1 VPLLEQL
8 LEQYP
13 KDVKLVF
20 KQFPLGSHKF
30 AGPAA
35 LASLAANDQGKFWP
49 FHDLVF
55 ANYNQLSDEKLKE
68 LVKEAGL
75 DMAQYEKDVLANG
88 QRYLE
93 HVRRD
98 LQEGQRNGVRGT
110 PTIFVNGRLLK
121 ERSLPG
127 FKAVVEKELAKKK

>member
-1 VPLLEQL
+1 MPLLEQL

-13 KDVKLVF
+13 KDIKLVF

-49 FHDLVF
+49 FHDLLF
-55 ANYNQLSDEKLKE
+55 ANYNQLSDEKIKE
-68 LVKEAGL
+68 LLQQAGL
-75 DMAQYEKDVLANG
+75 DMTRYDQDVRTHG

-98 LQEGQRNGVRGT
+98 LQEGQQVGVRGT

-127 FKAVVEKELAKKK
+127 FKAVIEKELAKKK